1 MQDAAMSDPV
11 EFSFPALTAR
21 ERYKLLIGTVVPRP
35 IALVTTISADGV
47 VNAAPFSFFN
57 CLSADPALVALGV
70 EFRADGRNKDT
81 GRNVRDTNAF
91 TVNIVSDAILEG
103 MNVTAVPFDASVDE
117 IAEAGWTARPGT
129 AVPCP
134 WIGEAPAALECRL
147 HSILE
152 IGTSREIILG
162 EVLHAHYQAGL
173 VDPQTLHVD
182 PLALDAVGRM
192 GGHGYA
198 STRDCFDLP
207 TMSVQ
212 DYAAGHRPSRTPI
225 AASHERRLGRA
236 GRTGLLR
243 GR

>member
-1 MQDAAMSDPV
+1 MQVPSSDTV
-11 EFSFPALTAR
+11 EFSFAALTAR

-35 IALVTTISADGV
+35 IALVTTVDVAGV
-47 VNAAPFSFFN
+47 ANAAPFSFFN
-57 CLSADPALVALGV
+57 CLSADPAIVALGV

-81 GRNVRDTNAF
+81 GRNVRDTKCF

-129 AVPCP
+129 AVACP
-134 WIGEAPAALECRL
+134 WIEEAPASLECRL

-162 EVLHAHYQAGL
+162 EVVHAHYRAGV
-173 VDPQTLHVD
+173 VDPGNLHVD
-182 PLALDAVGRM
+182 PEALDAVGRM

-198 STRDCFDLP
+198 STREYFDLP
-207 TMSVQ
+207 TMSVA
-212 DYAAGHRPSRTPI
+212 DYRAG
-225 AASHERRLGRA
+225 RLP
-236 GRTGLLR
+236 GRTGLDGLPLRRASRARRTGSVR